1 MKRFIAAAA
10 IAAPLLASA
19 NQIDTVSA
27 VISGDIRDPNIATA
41 IDVRVDGSQ
50 RVGDNSIFDFDV
62 DFSAAMRLDQPDAKM
77 QQFYFNLFESDSRN
91 WDITGLSAGWTAE
104 FDPNNVPGAGG
115 GSSITFTYGL
125 DAPGGGVTGIDLPL
139 EFALQYFTGVDG
151 DTDGLF
157 DTATEITDANFLGA
171 ATSVGDAGSG
181 QLGVKVGGLDGLD
194 GQSGL
199 SGFGFGNYQV
209 ACLDC
214 VVDPQGVASPGSA
227 ALLGLGL
234 IGLLRLRRS
243 R

>member
-1 MKRFIAAAA
+1 MKRFITAAA
-10 IAAPLLASA
+10 IAVPLVANAAP
-19 NQIDTVSA
+19 IDTVSA

-41 IDVRVDGSQ
+41 IDVRVDGAQ

-91 WDITGLSAGWTAE
+91 WDITGLTTGWTAE
-104 FDPNNVPGAGG
+104 FEPSPVPGAGG

-139 EFALQYFTGVDG
+139 EFALQYFTGADG

-157 DTATEITDANFLGA
+157 DIATEITDANFLGA

-181 QLGVKVGGLDGLD
+181 QLGVKVGGLVGLD
-194 GQSGL
+194 DVTGL

-209 ACLDC
+209 ACADC
-214 VVDPQGVASPGSA
+214 GPDPQSISSPGSA
-227 ALLGLGL
+227 ALLCLGL
-234 IGLLRLRRS
+234 IGLMRLRRS